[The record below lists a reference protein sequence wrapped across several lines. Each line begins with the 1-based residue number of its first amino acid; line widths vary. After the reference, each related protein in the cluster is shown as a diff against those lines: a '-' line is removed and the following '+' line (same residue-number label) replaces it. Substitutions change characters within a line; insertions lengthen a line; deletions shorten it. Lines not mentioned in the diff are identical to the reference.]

1 MEFVIA
7 GLLLVVIVLLV
18 LVWRRAGSSGAD
30 IGAFDR
36 LEGVLHR
43 EIETNRRENNEA
55 AAKSRAEL
63 EERFSSFEGMIS
75 RRLQGMSELQSKQLT
90 EITRTNN
97 ERLQQLGE
105 TVDKRMESVRESVEK
120 RLGDIQSSNEK
131 KLETMRQTVDEK
143 LHKTLEERL
152 GESFK
157 SVSERLEQVHKG
169 LGEMQSLAAGVG
181 DLKNVLTNVKTRGI
195 LGEIQLEAI
204 LDQMLSPEQYEK
216 NIATIPEKSEV
227 VEFAVKLPGKEE
239 ERPVFLPIDS
249 KFPLDR
255 YERLLDAY
263 DTGDQKLVNDSR
275 NELVRMIKDSAG
287 MIRKKYIEPPYTT
300 DFGILFLPVEG
311 LYAEVVRQPGLVE
324 LLQRDHHINIAGPT
338 TLSAMLNALQ
348 LGFKTLAIEKRSSEV
363 WRILGAVK
371 TEFDNYAKKLE
382 DTQKHLKYV
391 NKDIEDLIGPRTRQI
406 IRKLRDVQ
414 ELPSSE
420 TEELLE
426 ESGF

>member
-420 TEELLE
+420 TEELLD

>member
-1 MEFVIA
+1 VEFVIA

-420 TEELLE
+420 TEELLD

>member
-7 GLLLVVIVLLV
+7 GLLLAVIVLLV
-18 LVWRRAGSSGAD
+18 LVWRRAGSPGADSGA
-30 IGAFDR
+30 FVR
-36 LEGVLHR
+36 LEEVLHR

-169 LGEMQSLAAGVG
+169 LGEMQTLAAGVG

-239 ERPVFLPIDS
+239 DRPVYLPIDS

-382 DTQKHLKYV
+382 ETQKHLKYV
-391 NKDIEDLIGPRTRQI
+391 NKDIDDLIGPRTRQI

-414 ELPSSE
+414 ELPSGE
-420 TEELLE
+420 TEELLD
-426 ESGF
+426 ESSF